1 MLFSSNTT
9 SSVLRRFVKR
19 VKALPHKGK
28 EPYLSFYKVLGFYPD
43 WIDLYREAM
52 THRSSS
58 VRSKKGKWV
67 NNERLEFLGDAI
79 LDAIVADI
87 LYKQFDHKKEG
98 FLTSTRSRIVQRET
112 LNKIAIELG
121 LDKLIVS
128 STRNLAHNTNIYGD
142 ALEALI
148 GAIYLDQGYRV
159 TKHFVYETLIKQHI
173 NMERVLKSEVDFKSR
188 LIEWGQKNKVDVCFE
203 VTDSTYDAQNNPVFF
218 SCAKVA
224 GVEVGSGKGYSKKE
238 SHQMAARMAIKKLRE
253 SNELQE
259 VLLETNQTDRS
270 RPDNPEEETD
280 TPQ

>member
-1 MLFSSNTT
+1 M
-9 SSVLRRFVKR
+9 LRRFVKR
-19 VKALPHKGK
+19 VKTLPHKGK
-28 EPYLSFYKVLGFYPD
+28 EPHLSFYKVLGFYPD
-43 WIDLYREAM
+43 RIDLYQEAM

-58 VRSKKGKWV
+58 LRTKKGKWV

-98 FLTSTRSRIVQRET
+98 FLTSTRSRIVQRDT

-159 TKHFVYETLIKQHI
+159 AKHFVYETLIKQHI
-173 NMERVLKSEVDFKSR
+173 NMEKVLTNEVDFKSR
-188 LIEWGQKNKVDVCFE
+188 LIEWGQKNKVEVTFE
-203 VTDSTYDAQNNPVFF
+203 VTESAYDAQNNPVF
-218 SCAKVA
+218 SSSARVA
-224 GVEVGSGKGYSKKE
+224 GIEVGSGKGYSKKE
-238 SHQMAARMAIKKLRE
+238 SHQMAAKIAIRKLRE

-259 VLLETNQTDRS
+259 VLLKGVEEGETS
-270 RPDNPEEETD
+270 GSGNPEEPVT
-280 TPQ
+280 TP

>member
-1 MLFSSNTT
+1 M
-9 SSVLRRFVKR
+9 LRRFVKR

-58 VRSKKGKWV
+58 VRSNKGKWV

-159 TKHFVYETLIKQHI
+159 AKHFVYETLIKQHI
-173 NMERVLKSEVDFKSR
+173 NMEKVLKSEVDFKSR
-188 LIEWGQKNKVDVCFE
+188 LIEWGQKNKVEVSFE
-203 VTDSTYDAQNNPVFF
+203 VTESTYDAQNNPVFF
-218 SCAKVA
+218 SCARVA
-224 GVEVGSGKGYSKKE
+224 GIEVGAGKGYSKKE
-238 SHQMAARMAIKKLRE
+238 SHQMAAKMAIKKLRE
-253 SNELQE
+253 SNELQQ
-259 VLLETNQTDRS
+259 VLLETTQSET
-270 RPDNPEEETD
+270 PKTDNPEEEEEET
-280 TPQ
+280 TAPMQ